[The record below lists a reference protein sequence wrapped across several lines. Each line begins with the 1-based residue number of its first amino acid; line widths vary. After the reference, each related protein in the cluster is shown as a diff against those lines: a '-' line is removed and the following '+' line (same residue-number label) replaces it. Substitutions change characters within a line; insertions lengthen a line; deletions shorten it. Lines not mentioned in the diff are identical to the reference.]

1 MTTTAVH
8 PIADEKPD
16 RAGLVLVAL
25 ILVEIVANMNLSV
38 ANVAIPSIGKAFDAS
53 QTSLDLVSVGFS
65 VGLAGSV
72 LYLGAIGD
80 RYGRARMLLIGTAL
94 AIPTSIAAAYSPNV
108 NFLIVSRILGGIA
121 AGMAYPTTLA
131 LITALWSGRSRTKSI
146 ALWSAGGGA
155 TAALG
160 PFLAGLALN
169 YFWWGSCFL
178 LTLPLAVVAI
188 ILAALVVPK
197 HVNETTESIDHL
209 GGLLSMIGIV
219 ALILAINFAPSS
231 GEGRLALVT
240 AVIGVVAL
248 VVFFLRQRVAANPL
262 FDLHIAS
269 RRIFWVAAIGGI
281 IVFGSLMGAI
291 FIGLQFL
298 QNVLGYSTVE
308 AGASVI
314 PAAIFMMLVAP
325 QSAKLID
332 RFGSR
337 FTLLLGYSFC
347 LAGFVFMLIFWDQH
361 SNFFEVFCAFVLAGI
376 GVGLAGTP
384 ASHSLTGSVPVRRAG
399 MASGTSDLQRD
410 FGGAV
415 MQSLLGALLTAG
427 YASAV
432 AKSIN
437 AQSTPISA
445 PITNELQRSY
455 SSAAAIAAQYP
466 SHASAIIDGARSA
479 FLSGANLA
487 YGAGA
492 LAVIGGG
499 VIIFFCYPKKSSEVE
514 LLASYAAQDSDAS

>member
-1 MTTTAVH
+1 MV
-8 PIADEKPD
+8 
-16 RAGLVLVAL
+16 
-25 ILVEIVANMNLSV
+25 
-38 ANVAIPSIGKAFDAS
+38 
-53 QTSLDLVSVGFS
+53 
-65 VGLAGSV
+65 
-72 LYLGAIGD
+72 
-80 RYGRARMLLIGTAL
+80 
-94 AIPTSIAAAYSPNV
+94 
-108 NFLIVSRILGGIA
+108 
-121 AGMAYPTTLA
+121 
-131 LITALWSGRSRTKSI
+131 
-146 ALWSAGGGA
+146 
-155 TAALG
+155 
-160 PFLAGLALN
+160 
-169 YFWWGSCFL
+169 
-178 LTLPLAVVAI
+178 
-188 ILAALVVPK
+188 
-197 HVNETTESIDHL
+197 
-209 GGLLSMIGIV
+209 GIV

-281 IVFGSLMGAI
+281 IVFGALMGAI

-479 FLSGANLA
+479 FFSGANLA